1 MKILIGMFTN
11 EANEHI
17 PYLAD
22 INDFDLAF
30 GNETIRKLNV
40 ESVFQ
45 QADVELIPTIYASS
59 GANGVIARR
68 AFDYIERVFVEDVKK
83 YLHEIDGIYFHL
95 HGASEVE
102 GLGSGDHHIL
112 REIRKIVGE
121 YLPIAIVCDP
131 HGNLCQS
138 YIDDTTI
145 IRSYRESPHIDA
157 QETKERVAQLLID
170 VMKKR
175 QNIRPVY
182 KKLPLI
188 LGGEQSVSTDEPV
201 LSINRYMD
209 KIEEEPRI
217 MSCSWH
223 VGYLRHDTDVA
234 GCGIVVVP
242 ATADDYEYA
251 EQEAEKL
258 ADFVWSRR
266 HEFHYTGI
274 TKQPREALKEAIAF
288 NGKPVFI
295 TDSGDN
301 TTSGARGWNTYILR
315 QILESKNLNDKKFL
329 IANINDP
336 DTYDYLSKM
345 SIGEKTRIELGV
357 GYDQWSKKTE
367 LNVTIKA
374 KGELRGYMMHDHS
387 FVPGYN
393 VTVSIEDYPVDVVIA
408 NASTTMCEAHQ
419 FKAAKI
425 DWQSYDVI
433 VVKQGYAFPW
443 IKEVS
448 ELAIMSLT
456 NGPTPQ
462 DTRAI
467 NFKRIMRPM
476 FPIDDI

>member
-83 YLHEIDGIYFHL
+83 YLHEIDGIYLHL

-209 KIEEEPRI
+209 KI
-217 MSCSWH
+217 
-223 VGYLRHDTDVA
+223 
-234 GCGIVVVP
+234 
-242 ATADDYEYA
+242 
-251 EQEAEKL
+251 
-258 ADFVWSRR
+258 
-266 HEFHYTGI
+266 
-274 TKQPREALKEAIAF
+274 
-288 NGKPVFI
+288 
-295 TDSGDN
+295 
-301 TTSGARGWNTYILR
+301 
-315 QILESKNLNDKKFL
+315 
-329 IANINDP
+329 
-336 DTYDYLSKM
+336 
-345 SIGEKTRIELGV
+345 
-357 GYDQWSKKTE
+357 
-367 LNVTIKA
+367 
-374 KGELRGYMMHDHS
+374 
-387 FVPGYN
+387 
-393 VTVSIEDYPVDVVIA
+393 
-408 NASTTMCEAHQ
+408 
-419 FKAAKI
+419 
-425 DWQSYDVI
+425 
-433 VVKQGYAFPW
+433 
-443 IKEVS
+443 
-448 ELAIMSLT
+448 
-456 NGPTPQ
+456 
-462 DTRAI
+462 
-467 NFKRIMRPM
+467 
-476 FPIDDI
+476 